1 MVVASTPARR
11 ATLRKHWPDYVATNT
26 ELLGSCSMVA
36 CRGLMPKEL
45 ERVNACKRVLTLL
58 ACIGMPFEP
67 YMRACRSF
75 AVSKVAYGWIARA
88 PPLTLCKAL
97 FSCVHMGSRR
107 LRSASVWLRA
117 ALFGG
122 GLHLDVLFATQ
133 LVGILSRVQRRRAL
147 TWSSV
152 SGTPARALN
161 DWLCSHGWICDA
173 DWKWSHALSRSV
185 LDFTVVDNAGARQ
198 HVVRTAWRAWCPN
211 KHCQSTRRDNNLD
224 CFENGLFHR
233 IDWDGIRK
241 FAASGPEARA
251 LATGGSFSPA
261 ALHSAQNL
269 DVADTCIWPGCHDV
283 GSFDHIAWSCPCR
296 PCNMDIP
303 PKPGEFLVAR
313 FGWVISRVD
322 ADMDR
327 VHAWLV
333 FVQRTIWELRHG
345 S

>member
-1 MVVASTPARR
+1 M
-11 ATLRKHWPDYVATNT
+11 D
-26 ELLGSCSMVA
+26 GSV
-36 CRGLMPKEL
+36 
-45 ERVNACKRVLTLL
+45 T
-58 ACIGMPFEP
+58 
-67 YMRACRSF
+67 
-75 AVSKVAYGWIARA
+75 
-88 PPLTLCKAL
+88 
-97 FSCVHMGSRR
+97 
-107 LRSASVWLRA
+107 
-117 ALFGG
+117 
-122 GLHLDVLFATQ
+122 
-133 LVGILSRVQRRRAL
+133 
-147 TWSSV
+147 
-152 SGTPARALN
+152 
-161 DWLCSHGWICDA
+161 DA

-198 HVVRTAWRAWCPN
+198 HVVRTAWRAWCLN

-269 DVADTCIWPGCHDV
+269 GVADTCIWPGCHDV

-333 FVQRTIWELRHG
+333 FVQRTIWKLRHG